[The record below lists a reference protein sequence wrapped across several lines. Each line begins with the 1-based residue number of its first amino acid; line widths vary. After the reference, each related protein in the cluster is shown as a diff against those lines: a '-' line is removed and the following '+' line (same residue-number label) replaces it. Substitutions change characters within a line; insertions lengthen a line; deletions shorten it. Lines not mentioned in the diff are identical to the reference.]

1 MLHLIQTIEVEDF
14 NIQPKG
20 DNHIFID
27 GYVGC
32 YSDYEGCTSME
43 HIKGM
48 IEVAVAGDKINYIV
62 SEDLEH
68 VSSEYDGVDWEDII
82 LELEDML
89 RNCFRVVLE

>member
-1 MLHLIQTIEVEDF
+1 
-14 NIQPKG
+14 
-20 DNHIFID
+20 
-27 GYVGC
+27 
-32 YSDYEGCTSME
+32 
-43 HIKGM
+43 M

-82 LELEDML
+82 LELEDLL

>member
-32 YSDYEGCTSME
+32 YSDYEGCTECDS
-43 HIKGM
+43 
-48 IEVAVAGDKINYIV
+48 
-62 SEDLEH
+62 
-68 VSSEYDGVDWEDII
+68 W
-82 LELEDML
+82 
-89 RNCFRVVLE
+89 